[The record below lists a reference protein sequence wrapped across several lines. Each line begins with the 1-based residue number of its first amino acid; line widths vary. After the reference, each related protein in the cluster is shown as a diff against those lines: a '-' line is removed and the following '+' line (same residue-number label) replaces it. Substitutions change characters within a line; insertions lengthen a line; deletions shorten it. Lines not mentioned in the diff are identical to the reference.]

1 MAAGPWC
8 RFEEED
14 VSGVTDE
21 ETKRGFVLGED
32 DPLERTAVVNLNDLR
47 KDLGG
52 GTRQA
57 KDRHLLI
64 RARGA
69 QLGQVLKLGP
79 QPHRVGRANDCEIW
93 LSDDG
98 VSRKHATVTFE
109 NGVYSIED
117 TGSANGTFVGG
128 QKVERA
134 SLRDGDLI
142 QFGPQAVFRYSV
154 ADEVQEQLLRQLYE
168 ASVTDALTGA
178 NNREHF
184 DSQLRMELSY
194 ARRHGTDL
202 SLVMF
207 DVDHFK
213 RVNDTYGHP
222 VGDEVLVEISKVTR
236 RLVRNEDVF
245 ARYGGEEFAL
255 ILRGIAL
262 DGARVVGERLREKIA
277 ELSVSTDKGPLQVTV
292 SVGCASF
299 GTTTEQTAEAMVQSA
314 DKRLYVA
321 KRGGRNRVV
330 AAD

>member
-1 MAAGPWC
+1 VA
-8 RFEEED
+8 
-14 VSGVTDE
+14 DE
-21 ETKRGFVLGED
+21 ETKEETTRGFVLGD
-32 DPLERTAVVNLNDLR
+32 DEALERTAVVNLNDLR
-47 KDLGG
+47 KDMGSK
-52 GTRQA
+52 RQV

-69 QLGQVLKLGP
+69 QLGQVLKLG
-79 QPHRVGRANDCEIW
+79 QQSHRIGRANDCEIW

-98 VSRKHATVTFE
+98 VSRRHANILFE
-109 NGVYSIED
+109 SGVYTIED

-134 SLRDGDLI
+134 TLRDGDLI

-154 ADEVQEQLLRQLYE
+154 ADEGQEQLLRQLYE

-184 DSQLRMELSY
+184 DSQLRMELSFS
-194 ARRHGTDL
+194 RRHGTDL
-202 SLVMF
+202 SVVMF

-213 RVNDTYGHP
+213 RVNDTFGHP
-222 VGDEVLVEISKVTR
+222 VGDEVLVEISKATR

-245 ARYGGEEFAL
+245 ARYGGEEFVL

-262 DGARVVGERLREKIA
+262 DGARVVGERLRERIA
-277 ELSVSTDKGPLQVTV
+277 ELSIVTDKGPLKVTV

-299 GTTTEQTAEAMVQSA
+299 ASTPDATAESLVQLA
-314 DKRLYVA
+314 DKRLYAA

-330 AAD
+330 ADGSDG

>member
-1 MAAGPWC
+1 
-8 RFEEED
+8 
-14 VSGVTDE
+14 VTDD
-21 ETKRGFVLGED
+21 ETKKSFVLGDDD
-32 DPLERTAVVNLNDLR
+32 DPLERTAVVNLADLR
-47 KDLGG
+47 PGPV
-52 GTRQA
+52 RNPA

-69 QLGQVLKLGP
+69 QLGHVLKLGT
-79 QPHRVGRANDCEIW
+79 QLHRIGRANECEVW

-98 VSRKHATVTFE
+98 VSRKHATIAFE
-109 NGVYSIED
+109 NGTYTIED
-117 TGSANGTFVGG
+117 TQSANGTFVGG
-128 QKVERA
+128 QRVDRA
-134 SLRDGDLI
+134 VLRDGDLI
-142 QFGPQAVFRYSV
+142 QFGPQAVFRYSI
-154 ADEVQEQLLRQLYE
+154 ADEGQEQLLRQLYE

-194 ARRHGTDL
+194 ARRHGTDC

-213 RVNDTYGHP
+213 RVNDTHGHP
-222 VGDEVLVEISKVTR
+222 VGDEVLVEISKATR

-262 DGARVVGERLREKIA
+262 EGAKSVGERLRERIA
-277 ELSVSTDKGPLQVTV
+277 SLSVMTDQGPLVVTV

-299 GTTTEQTAEAMVQSA
+299 VTTADQTAEALVQTA
-314 DKRLYVA
+314 DKRLYLA
-321 KRGGRNRVV
+321 KHGGRNRVV
-330 AAD
+330 AEG

>member
-1 MAAGPWC
+1 MA
-8 RFEEED
+8 
-14 VSGVTDE
+14 DE
-21 ETKRGFVLGED
+21 EVKEETRTGFVLGED

-52 GTRQA
+52 KRQV

-69 QLGQVLKLGP
+69 QLGQVLKLGQ

-98 VSRKHATVTFE
+98 VSRRHATIHYE
-109 NGVYSIED
+109 AGVYTIED

-128 QKVERA
+128 QKIERA

-154 ADEVQEQLLRQLYE
+154 ADEGQEQLLRQLYE

-184 DSQLRMELSY
+184 DSQLRMELSF

-213 RVNDTYGHP
+213 RVNDTHGHP
-222 VGDEVLVEISKVTR
+222 VGDEVLVEISKATR

-262 DGARVVGERLREKIA
+262 EGARIVGERLRERIA
-277 ELSVSTDKGPLQVTV
+277 ELVVTTEKGPLKVTV

-299 GTTTEQTAEAMVQSA
+299 ASTPEATAETLVQLA

-330 AAD
+330 ADG

>member
-1 MAAGPWC
+1 L
-8 RFEEED
+8 EEED

-21 ETKRGFVLGED
+21 ETKRGFVLGDD
-32 DPLERTAVVNLNDLR
+32 DPLERTAVVNLNELR
-47 KDLGG
+47 NLGG

-69 QLGQVLKLGP
+69 QLGQVLKLGQ

-109 NGVYSIED
+109 NGAYTIED

-154 ADEVQEQLLRQLYE
+154 ADEGQEQLLRQLYE

-213 RVNDTYGHP
+213 RVNDTHGHP

-262 DGARVVGERLREKIA
+262 DGARVVGERLRERIA
-277 ELSVSTDKGPLQVTV
+277 ELSIKTDKGPLQVTV

-299 GTTTEQTAEAMVQSA
+299 VSTPDQTAEAIVQLA

-330 AAD
+330 AEG

>member
-1 MAAGPWC
+1 
-8 RFEEED
+8 
-14 VSGVTDE
+14 
-21 ETKRGFVLGED
+21 
-32 DPLERTAVVNLNDLR
+32 
-47 KDLGG
+47 
-52 GTRQA
+52 
-57 KDRHLLI
+57 
-64 RARGA
+64 
-69 QLGQVLKLGP
+69 
-79 QPHRVGRANDCEIW
+79 VGRANDCEIW

-154 ADEVQEQLLRQLYE
+154 ADEGQEQLLRQLYE

-194 ARRHGTDL
+194 ARRHGTDV

-222 VGDEVLVEISKVTR
+222 VGDEVLVEISKATR

-262 DGARVVGERLREKIA
+262 DGARVVGERLRERIA
-277 ELSVSTDKGPLQVTV
+277 ALSVTTDKGPLQVTV

-299 GTTTEQTAEAMVQSA
+299 VSTPDQTAEAIVQLA

-330 AAD
+330 AED

>member
-1 MAAGPWC
+1 MA
-8 RFEEED
+8 
-14 VSGVTDE
+14 DE
-21 ETKRGFVLGED
+21 EKKTGFVLGED
-32 DPLERTAVVNLNDLR
+32 DPLERTAVVNLNELR
-47 KDLGG
+47 NVGSKH
-52 GTRQA
+52 QI

-69 QLGQVLKLGP
+69 QLGQVLKLN
-79 QPHRVGRANDCEIW
+79 QQAHRVGRANDCEIW

-98 VSRKHATVTFE
+98 VSRKHAVISYE
-109 NGVYSIED
+109 NRAYTIED

-154 ADEVQEQLLRQLYE
+154 ADEGQEQLLRQLYE

-184 DSQLRMELSY
+184 DSQLRMELSF

-202 SLVMF
+202 ALVMF

-222 VGDEVLVEISKVTR
+222 IGDEVLVEISKVTR

-262 DGARVVGERLREKIA
+262 EGARTVGERLRERIA
-277 ELSVSTDKGPLQVTV
+277 ELSVPTEKGPLKITV

-299 GTTTEQTAEAMVQSA
+299 ASTPDATAESLVQLA

-321 KRGGRNRVV
+321 KRGGRNRVI
-330 AAD
+330 AEG

>member
-1 MAAGPWC
+1 
-8 RFEEED
+8 
-14 VSGVTDE
+14 
-21 ETKRGFVLGED
+21 VLGD
-32 DPLERTAVVNLNDLR
+32 DEALERTAVVNLNDLR
-47 KDLGG
+47 KDIGG
-52 GTRQA
+52 KRQV

-69 QLGQVLKLGP
+69 QLGQVLKLG
-79 QPHRVGRANDCEIW
+79 QQSHRIGRANDCEIW

-98 VSRKHATVTFE
+98 VSRRHANILFE
-109 NGVYSIED
+109 SGVYTIED

-134 SLRDGDLI
+134 TLRDGDLI

-154 ADEVQEQLLRQLYE
+154 ADEGQEQLLRQLYE

-184 DSQLRMELSY
+184 DSQLRMELSFS
-194 ARRHGTDL
+194 RRHGTDL
-202 SLVMF
+202 SVVMF

-213 RVNDTYGHP
+213 RVNDTFGHP
-222 VGDEVLVEISKVTR
+222 VGDEVLVEISKATR

-245 ARYGGEEFAL
+245 ARYGGEEFVL

-262 DGARVVGERLREKIA
+262 DGARVVGERLRERIA
-277 ELSVSTDKGPLQVTV
+277 ELSIVTDKGPLKVTV

-299 GTTTEQTAEAMVQSA
+299 ASTPEATAESLVQLA
-314 DKRLYVA
+314 DKRLYAA

-330 AAD
+330 ADGADGADG

>member
-1 MAAGPWC
+1 MA
-8 RFEEED
+8 
-14 VSGVTDE
+14 DE
-21 ETKRGFVLGED
+21 ETKEETARGFVLGD
-32 DPLERTAVVNLNDLR
+32 DEALERTAVVNLNELR
-47 KDLGG
+47 KDLSGK
-52 GTRQA
+52 RQL
-57 KDRHLLI
+57 KDRHLLV

-69 QLGQVLKLGP
+69 QLGQVLKLG
-79 QPHRVGRANDCEIW
+79 QQSHRVGRANDCEIW

-98 VSRKHATVTFE
+98 VSRRHATILFE
-109 NGVYSIED
+109 SGVYTIED

-134 SLRDGDLI
+134 TLRDGDLI

-154 ADEVQEQLLRQLYE
+154 ADEGQEQLLRQLYE

-184 DSQLRMELSY
+184 DSQLRMELSFS
-194 ARRHGTDL
+194 RRHGTDL
-202 SLVMF
+202 SVVMF

-213 RVNDTYGHP
+213 RVNDTFGHP
-222 VGDEVLVEISKVTR
+222 VGDEVLVEISKATR

-245 ARYGGEEFAL
+245 ARYGGEEFVL

-262 DGARVVGERLREKIA
+262 DGARVVGERLRERIA
-277 ELSVSTDKGPLQVTV
+277 ELSIVTDKGPLKVTV

-299 GTTTEQTAEAMVQSA
+299 ASTPEATAESLVQLA
-314 DKRLYVA
+314 DKRLYAA

-330 AAD
+330 ADGSDG

>member
-1 MAAGPWC
+1 MAD
-8 RFEEED
+8 EKK
-14 VSGVTDE
+14 E
-21 ETKRGFVLGED
+21 ETRTGFVLGD
-32 DPLERTAVVNLNDLR
+32 DEALERTAVVNLNDLR
-47 KDLGG
+47 KDMGSK
-52 GTRQA
+52 RQI

-69 QLGQVLKLGP
+69 QLGQVLKLA
-79 QPHRVGRANDCEIW
+79 QQAHRVGRANDCEIW

-98 VSRKHATVTFE
+98 VSRRHATITFE
-109 NGVYSIED
+109 NGVYVIED
-117 TGSANGTFVGG
+117 TSSANGTFVGG

-134 SLRDGDLI
+134 TLRDGDLI

-154 ADEVQEQLLRQLYE
+154 ADEGQEQLLRQLYE

-184 DSQLRMELSY
+184 DSQLRMELSF

-202 SLVMF
+202 SVVMF

-213 RVNDTYGHP
+213 RVNDTFGHP

-245 ARYGGEEFAL
+245 ARYGGEEFVL

-262 DGARVVGERLREKIA
+262 EGARIVGERLRERIA
-277 ELSVSTDKGPLQVTV
+277 ELSIGTDKGPLKITV

-299 GTTTEQTAEAMVQSA
+299 ASTPEATAESLVQLA

-321 KRGGRNRVV
+321 KRSGRNRVV
-330 AAD
+330 AEG

>member
-1 MAAGPWC
+1 VAD
-8 RFEEED
+8 EK
-14 VSGVTDE
+14 TKE
-21 ETKRGFVLGED
+21 ETRTGFVLGD
-32 DPLERTAVVNLNDLR
+32 DEALERTAVVNLNDLR
-47 KDLGG
+47 KDIGSK
-52 GTRQA
+52 RQI

-69 QLGQVLKLGP
+69 QLGQVLKLG
-79 QPHRVGRANDCEIW
+79 QQLHRVGRANDCEIW

-98 VSRKHATVTFE
+98 VSRKHATISYE

-134 SLRDGDLI
+134 ALRDGDLI

-154 ADEVQEQLLRQLYE
+154 ADEGQEQLLRQLYE

-184 DSQLRMELSY
+184 DSQLRMELSF

-202 SLVMF
+202 AVVMF

-213 RVNDTYGHP
+213 RVNDTFGHP
-222 VGDEVLVEISKVTR
+222 VGDEVLVEISKATR

-245 ARYGGEEFAL
+245 ARYGGEEFVL

-262 DGARVVGERLREKIA
+262 DGARIVGERLRERIA
-277 ELSVSTDKGPLQVTV
+277 ELSIATDKGPLKITV

-299 GTTTEQTAEAMVQSA
+299 ASTPEASAESLVQLA

-330 AAD
+330 ADG

>member
-1 MAAGPWC
+1 M
-8 RFEEED
+8 
-14 VSGVTDE
+14 TDE
-21 ETKRGFVLGED
+21 DTKKAFVLSDED
-32 DPLERTAVVNLNDLR
+32 DPLERTAVVNLADLR
-47 KDLGG
+47 PGASK
-52 GTRQA
+52 RQA

-69 QLGQVLKLGP
+69 QLGQVLKLGT
-79 QPHRVGRANDCEIW
+79 QPHRVGRANECEIW

-98 VSRKHATVTFE
+98 VSRKHATILFE
-109 NGVYSIED
+109 NGNYAIED

-128 QKVERA
+128 QKVEGR
-134 SLRDGDLI
+134 SVLRDGDLI
-142 QFGPQAVFRYSV
+142 QFGPQAVFRYSQ
-154 ADEVQEQLLRQLYE
+154 ADEGQEQLLRQLYE

-184 DSQLRMELSY
+184 DNQLRMELSY

-202 SLVMF
+202 ALVMF

-222 VGDEVLVEISKVTR
+222 VGDEVLVEISNATR

-262 DGARVVGERLREKIA
+262 DGAKIVGERLRERIA
-277 ELSVSTDKGPLQVTV
+277 ELSITTDKGPLKITV

-299 GTTTEQTAEAMVQSA
+299 TTTPDQTAEALVQLA
-314 DKRLYVA
+314 DKRLYLA
-321 KRGGRNRVV
+321 KHGGRNRVV
-330 AAD
+330 AES

>member
-1 MAAGPWC
+1 VAD
-8 RFEEED
+8 EK
-14 VSGVTDE
+14 TKE
-21 ETKRGFVLGED
+21 ETKTGFVLGD
-32 DPLERTAVVNLNDLR
+32 DEALERTAVVNLNDLR
-47 KDLGG
+47 RDV
-52 GTRQA
+52 GTKRQI

-69 QLGQVLKLGP
+69 QLGQVLKLA
-79 QPHRVGRANDCEIW
+79 QQAHRVGRANDCEIW

-98 VSRKHATVTFE
+98 VSRKHATITFE
-109 NGVYSIED
+109 NGGYAIED

-134 SLRDGDLI
+134 ILRDGDLI

-154 ADEVQEQLLRQLYE
+154 ADEGQEQLLRQLYE

-184 DSQLRMELSY
+184 DSQLRMELSF

-202 SLVMF
+202 AVVMF

-213 RVNDTYGHP
+213 RVNDTFGHP
-222 VGDEVLVEISKVTR
+222 VGDEVLVEISKATR

-245 ARYGGEEFAL
+245 ARYGGEEFVL

-262 DGARVVGERLREKIA
+262 DGARIVGERLRERIA
-277 ELSVSTDKGPLQVTV
+277 ELSITTDKGPLKVTV

-299 GTTTEQTAEAMVQSA
+299 ASTADATAESLVQVA
-314 DKRLYVA
+314 DKRLYAA

-330 AAD
+330 AEG

>member
-1 MAAGPWC
+1 
-8 RFEEED
+8 
-14 VSGVTDE
+14 
-21 ETKRGFVLGED
+21 
-32 DPLERTAVVNLNDLR
+32 
-47 KDLGG
+47 
-52 GTRQA
+52 
-57 KDRHLLI
+57 LLI

-69 QLGQVLKLGP
+69 QLGQVLKLGQ

-154 ADEVQEQLLRQLYE
+154 ADEGQEQLLRQLYE

-194 ARRHGTDL
+194 ARRHGTDV

-222 VGDEVLVEISKVTR
+222 VGDEVLVEISKATR

-262 DGARVVGERLREKIA
+262 DGARVVGERLRERIA
-277 ELSVSTDKGPLQVTV
+277 ALSVTTDKGPLQVTV

-299 GTTTEQTAEAMVQSA
+299 VSTPDQTAEAIVQLA

-330 AAD
+330 AED

>member
-1 MAAGPWC
+1 VRGRRATA
-8 RFEEED
+8 
-14 VSGVTDE
+14 VTDE
-21 ETKRGFVLGED
+21 ETKKGFVLSDED
-32 DPLERTAVVNLNDLR
+32 DPLERTAVVNLADLR
-47 KDLGG
+47 PNASK
-52 GTRQA
+52 RQA

-69 QLGQVLKLGP
+69 HLGQVLILGA
-79 QPHRVGRANDCEIW
+79 QPHRVGRANECEIW

-98 VSRKHATVTFE
+98 VSRKHATVLFE
-109 NGVYSIED
+109 NGNYFVED

-128 QKVERA
+128 QKVDRA
-134 SLRDGDLI
+134 MLRDGDLI
-142 QFGPQAVFRYSV
+142 QFGPQAVFRYSQ
-154 ADEVQEQLLRQLYE
+154 ADEGQEQLLRQLYE

-184 DSQLRMELSY
+184 DNQLRMELSF

-202 SLVMF
+202 ALVMF

-213 RVNDTYGHP
+213 KVNDTYGHP
-222 VGDEVLVEISKVTR
+222 VGDEVLVEISKAAR

-262 DGARVVGERLREKIA
+262 DGAKIVGERLRERIQS
-277 ELSVSTDKGPLQVTV
+277 LSVETDKGHLTVTV

-299 GTTTEQTAEAMVQSA
+299 ATLTDPTAETLVQTA
-314 DKRLYVA
+314 DKRLYAA
-321 KRGGRNRVV
+321 KHGGRNRVV
-330 AAD
+330 AEG

>member
-1 MAAGPWC
+1 VA
-8 RFEEED
+8 
-14 VSGVTDE
+14 DE
-21 ETKRGFVLGED
+21 EVKEETRTGFVLSDD

-47 KDLGG
+47 KDLGSK
-52 GTRQA
+52 RQV

-69 QLGQVLKLGP
+69 QLGQVLKLG
-79 QPHRVGRANDCEIW
+79 QQSHRVGRANDCEIW

-98 VSRKHATVTFE
+98 VSRRHATIHFE
-109 NGVYSIED
+109 NGVYTIED

-128 QKVERA
+128 QKVERGP
-134 SLRDGDLI
+134 LRDGDLI

-154 ADEVQEQLLRQLYE
+154 ADEGQEQLLRQLYE

-184 DSQLRMELSY
+184 DSQLRMELSF

-202 SLVMF
+202 SLVIF

-213 RVNDTYGHP
+213 RVNDTHGHP
-222 VGDEVLVEISKVTR
+222 VGDEVLVEISKATR

-262 DGARVVGERLREKIA
+262 DGARVVGERLRERIA
-277 ELSVSTDKGPLQVTV
+277 ELVVTTDKGPLKVTV

-299 GTTTEQTAEAMVQSA
+299 ASTQDATAETLVQLA
-314 DKRLYVA
+314 DKRLYIA
-321 KRGGRNRVV
+321 KRGGRNRVI
-330 AAD
+330 ADG